1 MKISILSKM
10 FYDFTLILRIIV
22 FKDYSCRLTVIFSQY
37 LEYCLSLLAS
47 VVAVEKSAVIL
58 IIISL
63 GEGSFFSLLL
73 RFLLPLVFCSF
84 TVLFLGIELLIPLGY
99 VVLLDLGIILNH
111 SGKNTAIIFFFFLR
125 L

>member
-99 VVLLDLGIILNH
+99 VVLSR
-111 SGKNTAIIFFFFLR
+111 SGDYFKPFWEKYCYYLFFF
-125 L
+125 